1 MGYFDYSRE
10 PQSDIAFVDMKSF
23 YASVECVKR
32 GLHPLKTSLC
42 VMSRAD
48 NSTGL
53 ILASSPL
60 FKKIF
65 GKSNVGRAYDLP
77 FDIKTRKFSYYNARK
92 QGLPTDSDYVRYI
105 EDWAQVTLIV
115 PPRMDE
121 YIAVNMEIQRI
132 FQNYGSPDDIYPV
145 SYTHL
150 TLPTNREV

>member
-1 MGYFDYSRE
+1 M
-10 PQSDIAFVDMKSF
+10 V
-23 YASVECVKR
+23 
-32 GLHPLKTSLC
+32 LHPLKTSLC

-53 ILASSPL
+53 ILASSPM

-132 FQNYGSPDDIYPV
+132 FQNYGSPEDIYPHIYL
-145 SYTHL
+145 SPSLFGLDSISSSIRGAFFSSSMTS
-150 TLPTNREV
+150 PIP